1 MKKLLLILT
10 LLLLA
15 PVASMGALLNVD
27 SDYRVTEVK
36 VDERVFG
43 IALLSDNPDETQND
57 VYFGDDSKCFREVHL
72 RNGTL
77 KEYRVSVDKF
87 LKLLKKGDQVRV
99 RGGRDWDGSIHAYQV
114 RLKTYE

>member
-1 MKKLLLILT
+1 MKKLLL
-10 LLLLA
+10 LLIVLLA
-15 PVASMGALLNVD
+15 PLTSMGALLNVD
-27 SDYRVTEVK
+27 TDYQVTEVK
-36 VDERVFG
+36 LDDRTFG
-43 IALLSDNPDETQND
+43 IALVGDNPDVTQND

-87 LKLLKKGDQVRV
+87 IKLISKGSRVHV
-99 RGGRDWDGSIHAYQV
+99 RGGRDWDGSIHAYTV

>member
-1 MKKLLLILT
+1 MKKLLLLLS

-15 PVASMGALLNVD
+15 PVACTGALINVD
-27 SDYRVTEVK
+27 TDYRVTEVK
-36 VDERVFG
+36 PDERVFG

-57 VYFGDDSKCFREVHL
+57 VYFGDDSQCYREVHL

-77 KEYRVSVDKF
+77 KEYKVSVDKF
-87 LKLLKKGDQVRV
+87 LKLLKKGAQVRV

-114 RLKTYE
+114 RLKTFE

>member
-1 MKKLLLILT
+1 MKKLLLVL

-15 PVASMGALLNVD
+15 PLTSMGALLNVD
-27 SDYRVTEVK
+27 TDYQVTEVK

-43 IALLSDNPDETQND
+43 IALVGDNPDETQND

-87 LKLLKKGDQVRV
+87 LKLLHKGDRVHV
-99 RGGRDWDGSIHAYQV
+99 RGGRDWDGSIHAYMV